1 MELFN
6 IKANTLREAKS
17 AGLILALDVKNR
29 ERALQ
34 VAKETADYVDAFK
47 IGYPLVLSA
56 GLGIASELRDMEKPV
71 IADFKVADIPYIS
84 QEICSIATRA
94 GADYVII
101 HGFLGEDVIKACSQ
115 TANIIVV
122 CDMSHPGALEY
133 LSESSASLA
142 EISKKYASGIVAPA
156 TRPKAIKEMR
166 AIVEDLT
173 IISPGVKAQG
183 AAVGDAIT
191 AGADFEII
199 GRGIYEHDTPRSEAK
214 KVYDILR
221 RS

>member
-6 IKANTLREAKS
+6 IKAKTLREVRS

-34 VAKETADYVDAFK
+34 VARETADFVDAFK
-47 IGYPLVLSA
+47 IGYPLALSV
-56 GLGIASELRDMEKPV
+56 GLGMISELKELGKPV

-84 QEICSIATRA
+84 QEICGLAKQA

-101 HGFLGEDVIKACSQ
+101 HGFLGEDMIKACSM
-115 TANIIVV
+115 AADIIVV
-122 CDMSHPGALEY
+122 CDMSHPGSLEY
-133 LSESSASLA
+133 LSQSSASIA
-142 EISKKYASGIVAPA
+142 KHAKKYASGIVAPA

-166 AIVEDLT
+166 EIVEDLT

-183 AAVGDAIT
+183 ASVGDAVR

-199 GRGIYEHDTPRSEAK
+199 GRGIYENHYPRSEAEK
-214 KVYDILR
+214 AYNILKR
-221 RS
+221 I